1 MKKESKKNY
10 LRVPITMPEDMFSY
24 LENLSLKSKVSGGRK
39 LANTAIVRAAI
50 KTLMQLDIDVTGVK
64 DEDELKERIMEAKAQ
79 YKGKRQK

>member
-1 MKKESKKNY
+1 MKKGSKKNY
-10 LRVPITMPEDMFSY
+10 LRVPITMPEEMFSY

-39 LANTAIVRAAI
+39 FANTAIVRAAI

>member
-1 MKKESKKNY
+1 MEKKSRKNY
-10 LRVPITMPEDMFSY
+10 LRVPITMPEEMFSY

-79 YKGKRQK
+79 YRGKRQK

>member
-1 MKKESKKNY
+1 MKKSRKNY
-10 LRVPITMPEDMFSY
+10 LRVPITMPEEMFSY

-79 YKGKRQK
+79 YRGKRQK